1 MPSKP
6 LDWSKRASAELLR
19 IVEFYTI
26 EASKLIA
33 HDALD
38 SVVSATLAIQKNPL
52 MSREGKKNGTREYI
66 IRRFPY
72 VVVYRIDAHKIQIIR
87 VLHQAG
93 RYFN

>member
-52 MSREGKKNGTREYI
+52 MSREGKKNGTRENGQRGLTPFI
-66 IRRFPY
+66 
-72 VVVYRIDAHKIQIIR
+72 
-87 VLHQAG
+87 VLAPMPAATVPVKV
-93 RYFN
+93 